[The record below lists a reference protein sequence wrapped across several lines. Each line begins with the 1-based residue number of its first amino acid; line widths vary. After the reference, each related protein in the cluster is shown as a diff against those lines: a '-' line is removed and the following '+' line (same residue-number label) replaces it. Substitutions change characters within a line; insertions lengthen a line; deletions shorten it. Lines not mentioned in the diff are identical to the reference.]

1 MKSNLFFS
9 VTTGIYLASFFLFLA
24 AQVFKKERLARW
36 IVPLFASGLGVH
48 TFGFI
53 RRVVEFHRLMKEANP
68 DPLSWGKL
76 YQFFPVTNLYESLIL
91 FAWAMVLVFLV
102 LYWKRRL
109 IEIGWLVALLAAS
122 AMAYAAGL
130 TAPQTAIAP
139 LVPALK
145 SNWLLFHVITCFL
158 AYAAFAV
165 AAALA
170 LVILFLPHQRQRRV
184 EGEAPRALPVE
195 GATRAPIIDLTMY
208 RVVLFGFLLLTVGI
222 ILGAVWANE
231 SWGSYWSWDPKET
244 WSLITWFVFAAYL
257 HARRSRGWTG
267 RPAATLVLAGFA
279 VTLFCYLGV
288 NLVLSGLHSYGSP

>member
-1 MKSNLFFS
+1 MKSNFLFS

-24 AQVFKKERLARW
+24 AQVFKKERLARY
-36 IVPLFASGLGVH
+36 VVLLLASGLGVH
-48 TFGFI
+48 TFGFV

-68 DPLSWGKL
+68 EPLSWGKL

-109 IEIGWLVALLAAS
+109 IEIGWIVALLAAS

-170 LVILFLPHQRQRRV
+170 VMILIRRPQTV
-184 EGEAPRALPVE
+184 GGGASGSAPRF
-195 GATRAPIIDLTMY
+195 DLTMY
-208 RVVLFGFLLLTVGI
+208 RVVLFGFLLLTIGI

-244 WSLITWFVFAAYL
+244 WSLITWFVFATYL

-267 RPAATLVLAGFA
+267 RPAAVLVLAGFA